1 LPYQPPALLALS
13 KFEGPGDAVAVV
25 ALLLRCCCA
34 VVALLLRCCCAVAV
48 LLLLYRP
55 GSRLPK
61 LSRHGEVCMVSGDT
75 TRAAGPE
82 KGEERRVKGEGTN
95 GETVAVPR
103 QSGVLVE

>member
-1 LPYQPPALLALS
+1 M
-13 KFEGPGDAVAVV
+13 VV
-25 ALLLRCCCA
+25 
-34 VVALLLRCCCAVAV
+34 VVVGRTLCVRP
-48 LLLLYRP
+48 LLLYRP

>member
-1 LPYQPPALLALS
+1 MPYQPPALLALS

-25 ALLLRCCCA
+25 
-34 VVALLLRCCCAVAV
+34 V